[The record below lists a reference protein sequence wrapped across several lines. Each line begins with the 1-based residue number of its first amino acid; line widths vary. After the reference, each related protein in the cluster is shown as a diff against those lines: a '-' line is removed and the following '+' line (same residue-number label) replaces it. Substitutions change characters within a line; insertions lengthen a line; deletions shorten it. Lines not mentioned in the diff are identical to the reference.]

1 MAQAKDRNGIKLK
14 FPDRSCKQCKKY
26 SCMQNFELFKCD
38 FAKYGC
44 KQFK

>member
-14 FPDRSCKQCKKY
+14 FSDRSCKQCKKY
-26 SCMQNFELFKCD
+26 PCMQNFELFKCD